1 MPMTLRTESFA
12 DDRSWQAVLVGPIV
26 LAGQFPKGDIP
37 TAPTKQHGPDL
48 QKNPFPVPE
57 LAIAAKAPH
66 EWLKPEAAPL
76 TYRTVGIGQDIVLKP
91 ISECQ
96 DRYAVYW
103 KAV

>member
-1 MPMTLRTESFA
+1 SFA
-12 DDRSWQAVLVGPIV
+12 DDRSWQAVVIGPIV
-26 LAGQFPKGDIP
+26 LAGQFPKSDISP
-37 TAPTKQHGPDL
+37 TPAKQHGPDL

-66 EWLKPEAAPL
+66 EWLKAEAAPL

>member
-1 MPMTLRTESFA
+1 MALRTESFA

-26 LAGQFPKGDIP
+26 LAGQFPKGDIAA
-37 TAPTKQHGPDL
+37 TPTKQHGPDL
-48 QKNPFPVPE
+48 KQNPFPVPE
-57 LAIAAKAPH
+57 LAIRTKAPH
-66 EWLKPEAAPL
+66 EWLKPEADPL

-91 ISECQ
+91 ISQSQ